1 MKQTK
6 RILSLLLAL
15 VMVVGL
21 LPVNARAAQADATLT
36 ASLAKAKNY
45 IDGITINN
53 ASNDPATVVKNFK
66 THFTWDNEK
75 RENSK
80 SYLFDWSYYNGVV
93 FEGIEYVYEVTGES
107 VYKDYVVENMREF
120 VLDYDFEALFQ

>member
-1 MKQTK
+1 MNGIKGTK
-6 RILSLLLAL
+6 RIIAMLLVLT
-15 VMVVGL
+15 MIFGL
-21 LPVNARAAQADATLT
+21 LPFQAFAAEADATLT
-36 ASLAKAKNY
+36 ASLNKAKTY

-53 ASNDPATVVKNFK
+53 SSNDPATVVKNFK

-93 FEGIEYVYEVTGES
+93 FEGIEYVY
-107 VYKDYVVENMREF
+107 
-120 VLDYDFEALFQ
+120 

>member
-1 MKQTK
+1 MQITK
-6 RILSLLLAL
+6 RMIALLLAL
-15 VMVVGL
+15 VMFAGMMPAHVH
-21 LPVNARAAQADATLT
+21 AAETDATLA
-36 ASLAKAKNY
+36 ASMAEAKSY

-53 ASNDPATVVKNFK
+53 SSNDPGTVVKNFK

-93 FEGIEYVYEVTGES
+93 FEGIEYLYEVTNEEQ
-107 VYKDYVVENMREF
+107 YKDYVIEYMSSMITS
-120 VLDYDFEALFQ
+120 